1 MNDISSLLMFLIAT
15 SGGGL
20 ASQPAHQPAYWR
32 PVVTSRSFM
41 RARTDFVVCKDGRF
55 HSFDAGQPKPCN

>member
-15 SGGGL
+15 NGIGL
-20 ASQPAHQPAYWR
+20 ASQPAYWR
-32 PVVTSRSFM
+32 PVVTSRSLM
-41 RARTDFVVCKDGRF
+41 RARTDFVVCKDGRL